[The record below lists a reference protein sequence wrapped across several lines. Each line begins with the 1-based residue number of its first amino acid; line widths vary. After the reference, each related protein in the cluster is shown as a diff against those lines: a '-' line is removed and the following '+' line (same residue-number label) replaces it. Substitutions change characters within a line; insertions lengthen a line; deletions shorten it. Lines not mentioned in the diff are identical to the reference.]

1 MYKLQTML
9 DRMFYTFQNMFQDFY
24 DPTLEEQWM
33 KDNFLVDGE
42 PVVLEITDTA
52 GQVTDMDII

>member
-1 MYKLQTML
+1 
-9 DRMFYTFQNMFQDFY
+9 MFYTFQNMFQDFY